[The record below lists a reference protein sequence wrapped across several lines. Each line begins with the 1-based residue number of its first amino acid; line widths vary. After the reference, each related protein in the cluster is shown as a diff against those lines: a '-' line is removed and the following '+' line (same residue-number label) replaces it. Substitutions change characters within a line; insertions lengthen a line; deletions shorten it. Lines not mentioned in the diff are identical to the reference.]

1 MLNNQVIKT
10 IVHWISLMKEQ
21 AMACWVPPLKILK
34 ILTKT
39 MVSISAEVH
48 QQVEIT
54 KVLHSILFQ
63 MIIINQQLLNKNPLS
78 KKSLNLF
85 QIQYSWAKWMLL
97 NSKCIIK
104 WPMESKIK
112 WLMLITIKVE
122 CLNSNNTV
130 QPWQDMVNHNNNS
143 VECLNKTNSKLDI
156 IKIKDSAD
164 SHNTTRLR

>member
-10 IVHWISLMKEQ
+10 IVHWISLMKEL
-21 AMACWVPPLKILK
+21 AMACWVLLLKILK

-48 QQVEIT
+48 QLVETT

-63 MIIINQQLLNKNPLS
+63 MIIINQQLLNKNPPS

-104 WPMESKIK
+104 WPTESKIK

-122 CLNSNNTV
+122 CLNSNTV
-130 QPWQDMVNHNNNS
+130 QPWQDMANHNNS

-164 SHNTTRLR
+164 SHNTIRRL